1 MYCAVIGDII
11 RSKEIKKRLAIQNK
25 LEKIL
30 HEINLKYSGCIAS
43 NFAITLGDEFQGL
56 LRDTGNLMNIIE
68 IIKFE
73 LFPVKIRFGVG
84 IGQIYTKIDKNFPL
98 GADGPAYHNARK
110 MIEEIKKLEKRK
122 MRYVADIKIGLDEN
136 LTSESLINVSL
147 SLCSFIEEKWTPR
160 QREII
165 YEFLMYENNQITVA
179 KKFGVSQSTVQRILK
194 SSGFYNYLYARN
206 EISRYLNENIIGKGV
221 WLC

>member
-1 MYCAVIGDII
+1 
-11 RSKEIKKRLAIQNK
+11 
-25 LEKIL
+25 
-30 HEINLKYSGCIAS
+30 
-43 NFAITLGDEFQGL
+43 
-56 LRDTGNLMNIIE
+56 
-68 IIKFE
+68 
-73 LFPVKIRFGVG
+73 
-84 IGQIYTKIDKNFPL
+84 
-98 GADGPAYHNARK
+98 
-110 MIEEIKKLEKRK
+110 
-122 MRYVADIKIGLDEN
+122 MRYAADIKIGLDEN
-136 LTSESLINVSL
+136 LPSESLINVSL